1 MEKFGNNK
9 IKVNFSD
16 YEFDLMLDNGN
27 NLYQN
32 FVRSFKK
39 NNKDLIKEIPNI
51 TNYFINEPLA
61 YER

>member
-39 NNKDLIKEIPNI
+39 NNKDLIREIPNI